1 MAAKKKEIVVYTNE
15 ELQIPKELAG
25 LQGSPTMVTES
36 FLPER
41 VQTENFLTG
50 NAREIAQKILELVEK
65 ERGNT

>member
-1 MAAKKKEIVVYTNE
+1 
-15 ELQIPKELAG
+15 
-25 LQGSPTMVTES
+25 MVTES